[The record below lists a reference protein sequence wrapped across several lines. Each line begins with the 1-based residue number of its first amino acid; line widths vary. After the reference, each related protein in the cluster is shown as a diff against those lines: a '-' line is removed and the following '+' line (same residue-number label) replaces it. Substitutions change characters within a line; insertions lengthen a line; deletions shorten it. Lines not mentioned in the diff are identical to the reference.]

1 MYKQQKIK
9 FMKTRL
15 KIVLHKTCNLLPILL
30 LLNMASCG
38 QKSKALEATCVI
50 EPTEGNQVKGTVTF
64 SETEDG
70 VKIVADL
77 KGLTPGSH
85 GFHIHEF
92 GDCSAPD
99 GSSAGGHF
107 NPDNKSHG
115 SHMDANRH
123 AGDMGNIMANASG
136 YAHMEFTDKMMM
148 LKGEKSIIDKGLIIH
163 KNMDDLKTQ
172 PTGNAGPREG
182 CGTIVLTK

>member
-1 MYKQQKIK
+1 MNTKVKIL
-9 FMKTRL
+9 FYA
-15 KIVLHKTCNLLPILL
+15 TCNIMTITLLMSLL
-30 LLNMASCG
+30 SCG
-38 QKSKALEATCVI
+38 QQPKSLEAICMVA
-50 EPTEGNQVKGTVTF
+50 PTEGNQVTGSVTF
-64 SETEDG
+64 TETADG

-77 KGLTPGSH
+77 TGLEPGLH

-107 NPDNKSHG
+107 NPENASHG
-115 SHMDANRH
+115 SLMDADRH
-123 AGDMGNIMANASG
+123 SGDMGNIVADSSG
-136 YAHMEFTDKMMM
+136 HAHMEITDKMMT
-148 LKGEKSIIDKGLIIH
+148 LKGEKSIINKGLIVH

-182 CGTIVLTK
+182 CGTIVIVKKNEAI

>member
-1 MYKQQKIK
+1 
-9 FMKTRL
+9 MKNRL
-15 KIVLHKTCNLLPILL
+15 KIALYKTCKFLPILL
-30 LLNMASCG
+30 LLSMTSCG
-38 QKSKALEATCVI
+38 QNTRNLEATCEI

-64 SETEDG
+64 TETKDG

-77 KGLTPGSH
+77 TGLTPGSH

-107 NPDNKSHG
+107 NPNNKSHG
-115 SHMDANRH
+115 SLMDANRH
-123 AGDMGNIMANASG
+123 AGDMGNIIANASG
-136 YAHMEFTDKMMM
+136 HAHKEFTDKMMM
-148 LKGEKSIIDKGLIIH
+148 LNGEKSIIDKGIIVH

-182 CGTIVLTK
+182 CGTIVLTEQK